1 MKRIILSITLISIL
15 MTEYANAQLS
25 ISAGGGANFS
35 NVSIK
40 NIESLRPNTATN
52 FFISVRPEFGLTDK
66 LNVGLDIQFSR
77 KGYNNEVS
85 NNQDISGYRFQ
96 YLDLIPQVQY
106 KIIKQLA
113 IYGGLGIAI
122 QTSEKYN
129 IGEVWKESVNKLSK
143 SSDFNYVA
151 GLRIFPVE
159 KLGVHIQYASSLTSI
174 TDLVFVDDQGQI
186 ITDTKILLNNLQIG
200 ITYKIF

>member
-1 MKRIILSITLISIL
+1 MYQILLSMVFFCLL
-15 MTEYANAQLS
+15 LTEYVHSQLN
-25 ISAGGGANFS
+25 IYVGGGANFS

-40 NIESLRPNTATN
+40 NIESLHPNTATN
-52 FFISVRPEFGLTDK
+52 FFISARPEFGLTDK

-106 KIIKQLA
+106 KIIKQIA

-151 GLRIFPVE
+151 GFRIFPVE

-186 ITDTKILLNNLQIG
+186 ITDTEILLKNLQLG